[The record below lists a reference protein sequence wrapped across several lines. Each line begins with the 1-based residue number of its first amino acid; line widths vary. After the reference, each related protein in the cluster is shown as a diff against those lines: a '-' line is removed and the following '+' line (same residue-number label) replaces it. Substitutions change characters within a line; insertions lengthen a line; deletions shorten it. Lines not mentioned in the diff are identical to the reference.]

1 MKMTREELLQQLTTV
16 FQDVFD
22 DEQLTISEQTSAD
35 DITDWDSLMHITLIS
50 AVEDEFQVKFGMQEI
65 IEMQNVGQM
74 ADLIEQ
80 KTEHR

>member
-1 MKMTREELLQQLTTV
+1 MTREELLQQLTTV

-22 DEQLTISEQTSAD
+22 DEQLTISEQTSAA

>member
-1 MKMTREELLQQLTTV
+1 MTREELLQQLTTV

-35 DITDWDSLMHITLIS
+35 DITDWDSLMRITLIS